1 MNTRKA
7 VAAAFG
13 AALLAAGTS
22 GVAHAL
28 LDTNTTGTVTNTQ
41 TATGGTNTAT
51 VDPTITVTAGNT
63 ATSSIISH
71 SPTRGL
77 NQRNK
82 ASAKNGNNNAN
93 NKAGNKTGS
102 QRFHIS

>member
-1 MNTRKA
+1 MNPRKA

-13 AALLAAGTS
+13 AALLTAGTGA

-28 LDTNTTGTVTNTQ
+28 LDGNTTNDQ
-41 TATGGTNTAT
+41 SATGGSPSAT

-71 SPTRGL
+71 SPNRGL
-77 NQRNK
+77 NQRNRFT
-82 ASAKNGNNNAN
+82 AKNGNANAN
-93 NKAGNKTGS
+93 NRAGNRTGS